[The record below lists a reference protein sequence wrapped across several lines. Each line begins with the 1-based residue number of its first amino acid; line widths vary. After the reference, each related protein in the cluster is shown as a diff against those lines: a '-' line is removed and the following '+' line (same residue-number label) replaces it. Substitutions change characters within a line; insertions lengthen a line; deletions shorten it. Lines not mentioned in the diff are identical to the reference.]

1 MLAIT
6 ELDHS
11 ITSPPASSPDTP
23 IASDNHP
30 GTDLVFFQS
39 TDDDYLDDDLQ
50 PIEGDDDYDDSDG
63 YESDFTDDPPFDE
76 DE

>member
-30 GTDLVFFQS
+30 VIDPVFFQS
-39 TDDDYLDDDLQ
+39 TDDDYLDDD
-50 PIEGDDDYDDSDG
+50 YDDSDIDD

-76 DE
+76 EE